1 MADPTRPGRGSD
13 VRAQSASDHATNV
26 STGCWPEPDPS
37 LGDAALIAELREAF
51 TSDPDSVVSE
61 LCIARAPAP
70 SDCGE
75 DGGGSASISGP
86 SSLAAGARVGDF
98 EILAEIGRGGMGIV
112 YRARQISLQRD
123 VALKILPNWS
133 RHRHRAARRFRAEA
147 QAAARL
153 HHTNVV
159 SIYSQ
164 GECGDRYYYAMELV
178 DGVSLDAIIRGR
190 PDLLSSSRGA
200 TSVSPTQAGSSSA
213 AALPTAAEPTQPT
226 APGEDDAPD
235 CAWPTSWTRA
245 DFQHIARL
253 VAEIGDALH
262 CAHQRGIIH
271 RDVKPHNLLLST
283 DDHLH
288 LTDFGLA
295 RLADEPHLTL
305 SGEILGTP
313 AYLSPEQI
321 RGDSSA
327 IDHRT
332 DIYSLGVTLYE
343 LVTGRKPFAGET
355 RDQMLSAICR
365 TEPVKPRRL
374 NRCIPIDLQTIC
386 MRAMERE
393 PARRY
398 PSAALLAED
407 LRRFA
412 DGRPILSRRPTWLEA
427 GARWVLR
434 RKLAATA
441 VAASAAVLV
450 LAAGLAGTVA
460 SQRHAEAQRLL
471 QRAYEQLAYFD
482 FHQSDLVREQIDQA
496 AALGADS
503 HQVELVR
510 ALAASGIKDHVR
522 AIELLKSVLS
532 ANPADQRALYL
543 LVWACSRTRQV
554 SEANAAYA
562 AAERLGPP
570 TTADVWFF
578 RGLAT
583 HYSDPL
589 TAVTSYR
596 EANKLRA
603 RERGYY
609 PQAILHLARARNQQ
623 LYNTRS
629 LVFFNEAL
637 TDLQG
642 LIDHGYYGSKPYYL
656 LSISYRLAAEINSS
670 LRSEALVSDLYAQ
683 ALQWARA
690 GQQVEPAS
698 DRPITAEAECL
709 ESMGDYE
716 AACEAR
722 TRAIEATTIA
732 DDRCEGYHY
741 RWRLYYWTGRPQE
754 TLADV
759 SVLATLDG
767 RSTLYNALF
776 PALLEAEMGHQ
787 GEAAELAQRLADQHP
802 ASAASLIWSA
812 TILRLLGRAAEASDL
827 LESHAAGVDFALD
840 LNAAQSPE
848 WMRALYELSRG
859 TASLEELD
867 TLAEC
872 SPNAPKLWGEAAFH
886 AAAIRLSRGELEQAR
901 ALLVRSYRS
910 FDAEDRYSYCART
923 LLVKMEAEPSWP
935 PWLRHDA
942 D

>member
-1 MADPTRPGRGSD
+1 MADPTRSGRRSS
-13 VRAQSASDHATNV
+13 VRAQTASDRAVNV
-26 STGCWPEPDPS
+26 GTGCWSERDPD

-51 TSDPDSVVSE
+51 ASDPESAVSE
-61 LCIARAPAP
+61 LCIARAPVP
-70 SDCGE
+70 SDGGE
-75 DGGGSASISGP
+75 DSGGAPGPASLG
-86 SSLAAGARVGDF
+86 AGTRIGDF

-112 YRARQISLQRD
+112 YRARQVSLQRD

-200 TSVSPTQAGSSSA
+200 TSVSPAQAGSSSG
-213 AALPTAAEPTQPT
+213 AALQTTAEPGQQT
-226 APGEDDAPD
+226 APAKDDASD
-235 CAWPTSWTRA
+235 SDWPTSWTRA

-253 VAEIGDALH
+253 VAEVGDALH
-262 CAHQRGIIH
+262 CAHERGIIH

-313 AYLSPEQI
+313 AYLSPEQV

-374 NRCIPIDLQTIC
+374 NRCIPIDLETIC
-386 MRAMERE
+386 VRAMERE
-393 PARRY
+393 PSRRY

-412 DGRPILSRRPTWLEA
+412 EGRPILSRRPTWLEA
-427 GARWVLR
+427 GAKWVLR

-441 VAASAAVLV
+441 VAAGAAVLV
-450 LAAGLAGTVA
+450 LAAGLAATLA

-482 FHQSDLVREQIDQA
+482 FHHPELVRDQIDQA

-510 ALAASGIKDHVR
+510 ALAASGIKDHLQ

-543 LVWACSRTRQV
+543 LVWAYSRTRQMP
-554 SEANAAYA
+554 EANAAFA
-562 AAERLGPP
+562 EAERLGTPA
-570 TTADVWFF
+570 TADAWFF

-589 TAVTSYR
+589 TAVSSYC
-596 EANKLRA
+596 EANKRRA
-603 RERGYY
+603 REHSYY

-629 LVFFNEAL
+629 LVFFNEARA
-637 TDLQG
+637 DLQG
-642 LIDHGYYGSKPYYL
+642 LIENGYYGATPYYL
-656 LSISYRLAAEINSS
+656 LSISCRLAAEINSS

-690 GQQVEPAS
+690 GQQVESAS

-716 AACEAR
+716 AAIEAR
-722 TRAIEATTIA
+722 TRAIQAATVA
-732 DDRCEGYHY
+732 VDRWEGYHY
-741 RWRLYYWTGRPQE
+741 RWRLYYWTGRPNE
-754 TLADV
+754 ALADL
-759 SVLATLDG
+759 SVLATFDP
-767 RSTLYNALF
+767 RSTFYNALG
-776 PALLEAEMGHQ
+776 PALVQAEMGRLD
-787 GEAAELAQRLADQHP
+787 EAAEFAHRLADQRP
-802 ASAASLIWSA
+802 QSAAAVVWSA

-827 LESHAAGVDFALD
+827 LESNASAINFTLD
-840 LNAAQSPE
+840 LDVAQSSE
-848 WMRALYELSRG
+848 WMQALYRSCCG
-859 TASLEELD
+859 VASLEEVD
-867 TLAEC
+867 ALAEC
-872 SPNAPKLWGEAAFH
+872 SPNAPKLWGEATFH
-886 AAAIRLSRGELEQAR
+886 AAAVRLSQGEVEQAR

-923 LLVKMEAEPSWP
+923 LLVKMELDPSWP
-935 PWLRHDA
+935 PWLGRDA
-942 D
+942 E